1 MKIVISSELKEKKA
15 RLYKENK
22 ERLENIVIDQNQSG
36 GISKRGISK
45 RGRKSRNK
53 KMKLK

>member
-22 ERLENIVIDQNQSG
+22 ERLENIVIDQNQSW

-45 RGRKSRNK
+45 QGRKSRNK